1 MNMKRLIHGVLH
13 FSVCLLALGACAMAQ
28 SQPAPTQKPNELVVG
43 KLIYVESMPDGL
55 DQWIVDFL
63 RRWGKYKITSNP
75 EGVDLVIEPV
85 NPGQDLRL
93 ETRAGI
99 AQPKG
104 SDRPHLPISRGK
116 RNEPLPSSISVMS
129 WVSSQSV
136 WQAEILDRKPKKEE
150 ADLPAGPKTKIFT
163 HALTSDQIAQ
173 KVVAK
178 LREYEEGLEKSGGG
192 KN

>member
-1 MNMKRLIHGVLH
+1 
-13 FSVCLLALGACAMAQ
+13 MAQ
-28 SQPAPTQKPNELVVG
+28 GQRTPAQKPNELVVG
-43 KLIYVESMPDGL
+43 KLIYVDSMPAGL

-75 EGVDLVIEPV
+75 EGVDLVIEAV

-93 ETRAGI
+93 ETRAGT

-104 SDRPHLPISRGK
+104 SDRPHLPISKGK
-116 RNEPLPSSISVMS
+116 RNESLPSSISVIG
-129 WVSSQSV
+129 WVSGQPV
-136 WQAEILDRKPKKEE
+136 WQADILDRKPKKDD
-150 ADLPAGPKTKIFT
+150 ADLPAGPQTKIFAR
-163 HALTSDQIAQ
+163 ALTSDQIAD

-178 LREYEEGLEKSGGG
+178 LKEYEEGLEKSGGG

>member
-1 MNMKRLIHGVLH
+1 MNKKRLIPCILC
-13 FSVCLLALGACAMAQ
+13 SSICLVVLGACAMAQ
-28 SQPAPTQKPNELVVG
+28 GQHAPAQKPNELVVG
-43 KLIYVESMPDGL
+43 KLIYVDSMPDGL

-93 ETRAGI
+93 ETRGGT

-104 SDRPHLPISRGK
+104 ADRPHLPISRGK
-116 RNEPLPSSISVMS
+116 RNEPLPSSISVIS
-129 WVSSQSV
+129 WVSSQPV
-136 WQAEILDRKPKKEE
+136 WQADILDRKPKKDE
-150 ADLPAGPKTKIFT
+150 ADLPAGPQTKIFAR
-163 HALTSDQIAQ
+163 ALTSDQIAA

-178 LREYEEGLEKSGGG
+178 LKEYEEGLEKSGGG
-192 KN
+192 KK

>member
-1 MNMKRLIHGVLH
+1 
-13 FSVCLLALGACAMAQ
+13 MAQ
-28 SQPAPTQKPNELVVG
+28 GQPAPAQKPNELVVG
-43 KLIYVESMPDGL
+43 KLIYVDSMPGGL

-93 ETRAGI
+93 ETRAGT

-104 SDRPHLPISRGK
+104 SDRPHLPISKGK
-116 RNEPLPSSISVMS
+116 RNESLPSSISVIS
-129 WVSSQSV
+129 WVSSQSL
-136 WQAEILDRKPKKEE
+136 WQADILDRKPKKDE
-150 ADLPAGPKTKIFT
+150 AELPAGPQTKIFT
-163 HALTSDQIAQ
+163 RALTSDQIAQ

-178 LREYEEGLEKSGGG
+178 LKEYEEGLEKSGGG